1 VKPRRIA
8 TIASAAI
15 ALAVGYIYYE
25 LSLDELEG
33 KYDEEGFLSL
43 AWAGVT
49 ALLVFVLLVVVARM
63 ILPDEE

>member
-1 VKPRRIA
+1 VKPRRVA
-8 TIASAAI
+8 TVASAAI

-25 LSLDELEG
+25 LSLEELEG

-49 ALLVFVLLVVVARM
+49 ALLVFILLFVLSRL